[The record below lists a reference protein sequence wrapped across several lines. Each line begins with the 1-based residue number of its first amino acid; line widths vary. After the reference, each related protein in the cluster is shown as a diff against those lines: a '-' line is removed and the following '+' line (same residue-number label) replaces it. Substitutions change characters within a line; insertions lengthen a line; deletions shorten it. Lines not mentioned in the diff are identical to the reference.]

1 MCSGHVLGREFKHAE
16 FMHIDRFL
24 ALCSGTSV
32 IDQRLRHSSG
42 LQPSDEISLYHSLRY
57 KDIKWSQESPFPLCL
72 KQACTKQH
80 IFLLVWLISSCSM
93 VQTGCQTNSTV
104 RQLAKSK
111 GWDLRRRCVRGAA
124 KCPQWGWI
132 STFLP
137 WSSTG
142 KKKTSTQR
150 RKMKK
155 SSVRTIKTTINT
167 LYFCKTIYSIFS
179 LLQVLN
185 SFWSS
190 LKAISTWAWM
200 VPLI

>member
-1 MCSGHVLGREFKHAE
+1 MRTA
-16 FMHIDRFL
+16 RFL
-24 ALCSGTSV
+24 ALFSGTSV
-32 IDQRLRHSSG
+32 IDQCLRHYFG
-42 LQPSDEISLYHSLRY
+42 LQPSDEITLCHSLRY

-72 KQACTKQH
+72 KQATPKQH

-93 VQTGCQTNSTV
+93 AQTGWRTNRTWG
-104 RQLAKSK
+104 QLAKSK
-111 GWDLRRRCVRGAA
+111 GWDIRRRCLRGAT
-124 KCPQWGWI
+124 KYLQCRWI

-137 WSSTG
+137 RSSKG
-142 KKKTSTQR
+142 EKKTLTQR

-167 LYFCKTIYSIFS
+167 WYFCNTIYSIFS
-179 LLQVLN
+179 LIEVSN

-200 VPLI
+200 IPLI